1 MQALLISGG
10 HVYAPENLGILD
22 ILAVEGIV
30 TAMAPRI
37 DWKDVR
43 KFFKDAD
50 RLDASGCVVIPGFV
64 DQHVHMNGGGGEGGP
79 ANRTPETEIGEYAAG
94 GVTSAIG
101 LLGTDSVGRSLES
114 LLMKAKSL
122 ESGGIST
129 WILSG
134 SYEWPSVTITG
145 SIKRDLAIVD
155 KVIGVKIALSDHRS
169 SHPDVQ
175 SLRALLSEVRLG
187 GITSGKAGIVAV
199 HVGDEKSGL
208 TPLVEAIEG
217 TDIPIT
223 QFAPTHLGRNER
235 LLSEA
240 VGFAQKGGYVDFTC
254 RGGSTVEAI
263 RYVLKQGVD
272 VDRITVSSDGHGS
285 WPVFDEH
292 GVLTGIS
299 MHELSGIHRVFRD
312 LLKLSVASLTDA
324 VRICS
329 TNSATHYRLYGKG
342 ALKTGSCAD
351 MVIFERDGYEIRD
364 VISQG
369 RILVRLSKVL
379 SQSRFQREKSRW

>member
-1 MQALLISGG
+1 MQVLLIRGG
-10 HVYAPENLGILD
+10 HVYAPDDLGILD
-22 ILAVEGIV
+22 ILAVEGTIA
-30 TAMAPRI
+30 AMAPEI
-37 DWKDVR
+37 DR
-43 KFFKDAD
+43 KAAQSIFGEVEQ
-50 RLDASGCVVIPGFV
+50 LDASGTLVIPGFV

-79 ANRTPETEIGEYAAG
+79 ANRTPETEIDEYATG

-114 LLMKAKSL
+114 LLMKARSL

-134 SYEWPSVTITG
+134 SYEWPSVTITE
-145 SIKRDLAIVD
+145 SVKRDLAVVD

-208 TPLVEAIEG
+208 TPLLKAVDETG
-217 TDIPIT
+217 IPIT
-223 QFAPTHLGRNER
+223 QFAPTHLGRNGH

-240 VGFAQKGGYVDFTC
+240 VEFARKGGYVDFTC
-254 RGGSTVEAI
+254 RDGDTAEIIGH
-263 RYVLKQGVD
+263 VLKQGVA
-272 VDRITVSSDGHGS
+272 VNRVTVSSDGHGS
-285 WPVFDEH
+285 RPVFDEH
-292 GVLTGIS
+292 GELQGIS
-299 MHELSGIHRVFRD
+299 MHDLSGIHRLFRD
-312 LLKLSVASLTDA
+312 LLGLSVTSLPDA

-329 TNSATHYRLYGKG
+329 TNTSTHYRLHGKG
-342 ALKTGSCAD
+342 TLQKGCCAD
-351 MVIFERDGYEIRD
+351 MVILEKEGYEIRD
-364 VISQG
+364 VISRG
-369 RILVRLSKVL
+369 EILVRYSKVL
-379 SQSRFQREKSRW
+379 RHPRFQREKSR